1 MLGLCNL
8 SGMRSTAKPTTGFD
22 LGTFEKML
30 KYSDM
35 YFVGIMLLG
44 RLSLLSVA
52 ICYIFPIFVFYC
64 T

>member
-1 MLGLCNL
+1 
-8 SGMRSTAKPTTGFD
+8 MRSAAKPTTGFD

-35 YFVGIMLLG
+35 YSVGIMLLG